1 MHPITQ
7 QVPVFVSSRK
17 IVSSE
22 KMLLNRLSIYHLNP
36 YLFLEIVTSPVRQDV
51 KSQSIQTIAKRS
63 EELTHVFAEKSWDVT
78 QMAQNQNV

>member
-1 MHPITQ
+1 
-7 QVPVFVSSRK
+7 
-17 IVSSE
+17 
-22 KMLLNRLSIYHLNP
+22 MLLNRLGNFHLNS
-36 YLFLEIVTSPVRQDV
+36 YLFLEIATSPVRQDA